1 VRTFGLAGITRR
13 TLFLAAGLAAF
24 LAMPSAAQ
32 AGKFE
37 WHLSSN
43 VQIDQPV
50 EQQTP
55 WVDDGGPGQN
65 WWPNDTSLWVNNP
78 TDCAWD
84 VDDHWQQFADGSL
97 LPGVPATMAFCQ
109 VAESESIRNTI
120 YGTTSSWSFPK
131 RTLGVSV
138 RSSSPSLEVRAC
150 YEPGG
155 CIKFAAV
162 KEGRHY
168 RYGGCI
174 LLRYANGDPALAEVP
189 GANGALGV
197 MTQGTL
203 TVTAPKRASVTG
215 SAEVAGGFGD
225 FSAYCPA
232 NAAVQSAY
240 PLTVYS

>member
-1 VRTFGLAGITRR
+1 
-13 TLFLAAGLAAF
+13 
-24 LAMPSAAQ
+24 MPSAAQ

-50 EQQTP
+50 EQQTARSTRRP
-55 WVDDGGPGQN
+55 RAE
-65 WWPNDTSLWVNNP
+65 L
-78 TDCAWD
+78 
-84 VDDHWQQFADGSL
+84 
-97 LPGVPATMAFCQ
+97 
-109 VAESESIRNTI
+109 VAERHVAVGQQPHRLRLGCGRSLAAVRRRQHLARRARDYGVLPRLPSRTRSVTPST
-120 YGTTSSWSFPK
+120 GTTGSWSFPK

-162 KEGRHY
+162 KEGRSY

-189 GANGALGV
+189 GANGAVGV